1 MHTSFW
7 LSAAS
12 TCNTLANPSCL
23 LMAMMAVGCLG
34 LAMRMAPLPSG
45 RGNHFS
51 YLFPPSALSKSATR
65 NFFSHGTRGMALT
78 HPAPPRCCQKVWP
91 NDTNKQIPLYTV
103 YQLYVGCSSAT
114 WDDFQRK
121 CATKDATPIFSKAF
135 VSASGFGFGCQ
146 EAWTFQIST
155 IAIGIQ
161 LKQSPCTQVSAK
173 HPFSYMHFS
182 FVPQ

>member
-78 HPAPPRCCQKVWP
+78 HPALPP
-91 NDTNKQIPLYTV
+91 PL
-103 YQLYVGCSSAT
+103 LLPKS
-114 WDDFQRK
+114 
-121 CATKDATPIFSKAF
+121 
-135 VSASGFGFGCQ
+135 
-146 EAWTFQIST
+146 
-155 IAIGIQ
+155 
-161 LKQSPCTQVSAK
+161 LAK
-173 HPFSYMHFS
+173 
-182 FVPQ
+182 